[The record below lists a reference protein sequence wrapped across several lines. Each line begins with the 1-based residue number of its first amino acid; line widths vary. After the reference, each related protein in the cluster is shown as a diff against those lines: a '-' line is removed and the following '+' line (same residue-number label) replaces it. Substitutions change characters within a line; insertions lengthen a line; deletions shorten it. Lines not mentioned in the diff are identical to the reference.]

1 VSLQGAIVGL
11 AQNFVGS
18 NNINLLEP
26 IGQFG
31 SRNMGG
37 KDHASARYIFT
48 SLNPVTRFIFR
59 EEDDH
64 LLKYLDDDGL
74 IVEPEW
80 YLPILPMV
88 LVNGCSGIGTGWA
101 TDIPQY
107 NPRDIVK
114 ALKAKI
120 EHDTDF
126 PDLIPFWKGWTGTL
140 EQNGGSYISRGKFHI
155 DKANDVIE
163 ITELPVKKWTR
174 DYKLIIEKLMEEGED
189 KSAVEDMLEYHTTRN
204 VHFKLKLGD
213 YMGNKLANSGVA
225 EQYFKMTGSFSVK
238 NLVGWDSNV
247 AIKRYENVQEIMG
260 YFYPIRLQYYGL
272 RKDYLISVLER
283 DRMMLSEKKRFIL
296 CVINGDVKVNN
307 VKRAKVVARLVEL
320 KFVKM
325 GNMPQ
330 IKSSK
335 ANDI

>member
-1 VSLQGAIVGL
+1 
-11 AQNFVGS
+11 
-18 NNINLLEP
+18 
-26 IGQFG
+26 
-31 SRNMGG
+31 
-37 KDHASARYIFT
+37 
-48 SLNPVTRFIFR
+48 
-59 EEDDH
+59 
-64 LLKYLDDDGL
+64 
-74 IVEPEW
+74 
-80 YLPILPMV
+80 
-88 LVNGCSGIGTGWA
+88 
-101 TDIPQY
+101 
-107 NPRDIVK
+107 
-114 ALKAKI
+114 
-120 EHDTDF
+120 
-126 PDLIPFWKGWTGTL
+126 
-140 EQNGGSYISRGKFHI
+140 
-155 DKANDVIE
+155 
-163 ITELPVKKWTR
+163 VKKWTR
-174 DYKLIIEKLMEEGED
+174 DYKLIIEKLMAEGED

-204 VHFKLKLGD
+204 VNFKLKLGD
-213 YMGNKLANSGVA
+213 YMGNKLADSGVA

-272 RKDYLISVLER
+272 RKEYLISVLER

-296 CVINGDVKVNN
+296 CVINGNVEVNN